1 MNHID
6 LHMHSKFSIDG
17 EYSPESLL
25 EMAYH
30 QNLQTVSIT
39 DHNSVKAYQE
49 ITNTH
54 DISLIPGIE
63 LDCRFQGKDF
73 HLLGY
78 GIDIHAPIYKK
89 IEQDIM
95 KQEQECSQKR
105 LSLIKEKLH
114 LEIDEEK
121 LKEVSPFGIY
131 VPETLCEIAMKDDR
145 NKNNPHLQKYFPNGE
160 RSDNPYVNFY
170 WDYCSQ
176 GKIAYTQINY
186 ISMEEAIEIYH
197 QQGAI
202 AILAHPGNNVKEDM
216 HLMDEIRNLG
226 IDGIEVYSSYHRPK
240 QVEFYHNL
248 CQKYNLIETAG
259 SDFHGKTKPNVSM
272 GFCHMPEKQEKILI
286 KKMFSLEKVEEL

>member
-131 VPETLCEIAMKDDR
+131 VPETICEIAMKDKR
-145 NKNNPHLQKYFPNGE
+145 NQKNPYLQPYFPQGE
-160 RSDNPYVNFY
+160 RSNNPYVNFY
-170 WDYCSQ
+170 WDFCSQ
-176 GKIAYTQINY
+176 GKIAYTKINY
-186 ISMEEAIEIYH
+186 ISMEDAVSIYH
-197 QQGAI
+197 KQGGI
-202 AILAHPGNNVKEDM
+202 AVVAHPGNNVKEDLQ
-216 HLMDEIRNLG
+216 LMEDIRHLG
-226 IDGIEVYSSYHRPK
+226 IDGIEVYSSYHT
-240 QVEFYHNL
+240 QEQIAFYHKV
-248 CQKYNLIETAG
+248 CQKYQLIETAG
-259 SDFHGKTKPNVSM
+259 SDFHDKTTTNVSM
-272 GFCHMPEKQEKILI
+272 G
-286 KKMFSLEKVEEL
+286 